1 MAQLELEPHRDG
13 MLVGCRD
20 GDGTVRV
27 SLMERVGKT
36 VVEERGEERWK
47 W

>member
-1 MAQLELEPHRDG
+1 MAQLELEPDRDG

-20 GDGTVRV
+20 GDGMGV
-27 SLMERVGKT
+27 SLMERVGRIV
-36 VVEERGEERWK
+36 VVEERGEERWE